1 MRIDLNADVGES
13 FGRWRLGDD
22 AALLAQITSANV
34 ACGFHA
40 GDPLTLTTTCRAAR
54 EHGVVV
60 GAQVSYRDLA
70 GFGRRFID
78 ASYDELRSDVIYQI
92 GALQGISRAVAY
104 VKPHGALYHATISNQ
119 IHARAVVDAAAEFG
133 LPVLGLPGS
142 LLLTLAEQQGL
153 RVVTEGFADRGY
165 LPDGTL
171 VPRSD
176 PGALITDA
184 ETVAARVVRLAT
196 MGELVA
202 VDGTVLHPGVESVC
216 LHGDTPGAAA
226 LAGTV
231 RTALAAAGVQVAAF
245 A

>member
-22 AALLAQITSANV
+22 EALLAHITSANV

-40 GDPLTLTTTCRAAR
+40 GDPLTLTTTCRLAQQ
-54 EHGVVV
+54 HGVVI
-60 GAQVSYRDLA
+60 GAQVGYRDLA
-70 GFGRRFID
+70 GFGRRFI
-78 ASYDELRSDVIYQI
+78 AAGHEELRADVIYQI

-104 VKPHGALYHATISNQ
+104 VKPHGALYHATITNPN
-119 IHARAVVDAAAEFG
+119 HAAAVADAAASFG

-142 LLLTLAEQQGL
+142 LLLLLAEERGL
-153 RVVTEGFADRGY
+153 TTIREGFADRGY

-171 VPRSD
+171 VPRAE
-176 PGALITDA
+176 PEALITDP
-184 ETVAARVVRLAT
+184 ETVVSRVVRLAT
-196 MGELVA
+196 TGELEA
-202 VDGTVLHPGVESVC
+202 IDGTVLRPEVDSVC

-226 LAGTV
+226 LAAKV
-231 RTALAAAGVQVAAF
+231 RAALVAAGVEVAAF

>member
-40 GDPLTLTTTCRAAR
+40 GDPLTLTTTCRSAR

-78 ASYDELRSDVIYQI
+78 ASYDELRSDVVYQI
-92 GALQGISRAVAY
+92 GALQGVSRAVAY
-104 VKPHGALYHATISNQ
+104 VKPHGALYHATISNEV
-119 IHARAVVDAAAEFG
+119 HARAVVDAAAEFG

-153 RVVTEGFADRGY
+153 RAVKEGFADRGY

-176 PGALITDA
+176 PGALIADA
-184 ETVAARVVRLAT
+184 EAVAARVVRLAT
-196 MGELVA
+196 TGELVA